1 MQDLEFESSLSEFSL
16 WRSGIEHAPS
26 TDNSFE
32 NISYTPEKSKKRI
45 RKTSSGF
52 DYQSYINKELEKL
65 ERIRVLDE
73 EEKKQVITR
82 IRNRVSAQRS
92 RTKQRTIIVDISL
105 ENQELQNQIEQL
117 KKDNALLQ
125 ATLKAKSLNTSP
137 ERIDLEYENKMLLD
151 TFRMKLETEE
161 FLRARIKELE
171 TQLEI
176 LTRSLETQVVRQTHA
191 NLSINTTKTFLF
203 FLGLLMTTGL
213 FLGNHEP
220 TKYRTMGFDFK
231 SRSDSNSSGRN
242 LTYKSKVRITRGAV
256 HSSSHME
263 IGAYK
268 KVTIIPESF
277 ENDKQNS
284 GNSGGNCTYNAT
296 TWPLDL

>member
-26 TDNSFE
+26 TDNSVE
-32 NISYTPEKSKKRI
+32 NISYTPDKSKKRI
-45 RKTSSGF
+45 RKIASGF
-52 DYQSYINKELEKL
+52 DYQSHINKELEKL

-125 ATLKAKSLNTSP
+125 TTLKAKSLYTSP
-137 ERIDLEYENKMLLD
+137 ERIDLEYENKMLKD
-151 TFRMKLETEE
+151 TFRMKLETEG

-171 TQLEI
+171 TQFEI
-176 LTRSLETQVVRQTHA
+176 LTRSLDSQVVRQSHA

-203 FLGLLMTTGL
+203 FLGLLMITGL

-220 TKYRTMGFDFK
+220 TKYRTMGFDFN
-231 SRSDSNSSGRN
+231 SRSISNSFGKN
-242 LTYKSKVRITRGAV
+242 VTKISKFRITRGAARS
-256 HSSSHME
+256 SSSHME
-263 IGAYK
+263 IGPFI
-268 KVTIIPESF
+268 KVTNIPESF
-277 ENDKQNS
+277 ENDIQ
-284 GNSGGNCTYNAT
+284 NSGGNCTFNAT